1 LTAHSHSGVSD
12 RYSISFR
19 LFCIAAIFVYLNFI
33 RGAFDEQG
41 MLFPESV
48 RAILAVLGP
57 SFLFLAIWAA
67 LYEGQLN
74 RIKPFYR
81 AWLLFLLF
89 YYVFLLL
96 IGVFAYQNDIR
107 QVVFDFILL
116 PFFFAGILM
125 GCKKANWI
133 FFDKF
138 ILVYFT
144 VNVLVCLFF
153 IGGFAGY
160 LLETRHMVI
169 TAFNQIPYFFWGTL
183 GIWPYFILSMADKS
197 MLRKMVTIVGTMVYF
212 SFAIIFLKRAPFVIL
227 ILFLLLFLF
236 SRRNII
242 VWVKVAILL
251 LVGVIAFWQVLMFN
265 TGGEVK
271 IITEALKTR
280 FVQQDGMVDT
290 LSSSN
295 RLSYDLGLIVT
306 QFSGLEFI
314 VGRGLGGA
322 VEDIEDNYPE
332 KMTHSLHNGSA
343 LTMLKGGVVL
353 LIVWV
358 GGWLFVFKDFIVNRN
373 RSLNRY
379 YIPVLMPFLLSW
391 VFGFLSGS
399 VSFLLL
405 MMCAGHVMSKDRFIT
420 PT

>member
-1 LTAHSHSGVSD
+1 MTAHSHSGVSD